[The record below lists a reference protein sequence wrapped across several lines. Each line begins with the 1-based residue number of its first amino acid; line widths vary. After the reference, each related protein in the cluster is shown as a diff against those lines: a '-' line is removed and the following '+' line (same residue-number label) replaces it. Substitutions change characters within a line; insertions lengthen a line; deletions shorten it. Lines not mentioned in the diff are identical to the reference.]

1 MSEHISPDG
10 KWKIILG
17 DDEIRWI
24 DLSNNLTETTVQF
37 TIREL
42 VEATK
47 NIAPEIWKK

>member
-1 MSEHISPDG
+1 VVQYTSPDG
-10 KWKIILG
+10 KWKIIL
-17 DDEIRWI
+17 DNATVCWI
-24 DLSNNLTETTVQF
+24 DLSNNLTETAGQF

>member
-10 KWKIILG
+10 KWKIILSG
-17 DDEIRWI
+17 DTIRWI
-24 DLSNNLTETTVQF
+24 DLSHNLTETSGPF

>member
-1 MSEHISPDG
+1 VVQYTSPDG
-10 KWKIILG
+10 KWKIILDNG
-17 DDEIRWI
+17 TVRWV
-24 DLSNNLTETTVQF
+24 DLSNNLTETAGQF